1 MVLVSIGLPLLLR
14 HSAHS
19 IRFIC
24 RQQDGPLASSFA
36 FTPLS
41 LRSVAPCFVVGGTLT
56 LAVGLNLYIC
66 SAPLCTENKEAF
78 HASFF
83 HLRHIARI
91 DRTLCARSFIYM
103 RVGKSALSP
112 PFALGAR
119 RP

>member
-1 MVLVSIGLPLLLR
+1 MVLVSICHPLLLR
-14 HSAHS
+14 HSAHF

-24 RQQDGPLASSFA
+24 RQQDGHLASSFA
-36 FTPLS
+36 FSPRS
-41 LRSVAPCFVVGGTLT
+41 LRSVASCFVVGGTLT

-66 SAPLCTENKEAF
+66 SAPLCTESNEAF
-78 HASFF
+78 HASLS
-83 HLRHIARI
+83 HSRHIARI

-103 RVGKSALSP
+103 RVGKSAFSP

>member
-1 MVLVSIGLPLLLR
+1 MVFVGIGLPLLLL

-24 RQQDGPLASSFA
+24 RQQDGPPASSFA
-36 FTPLS
+36 FSPRS
-41 LRSVAPCFVVGGTLT
+41 LRSVATCFVVGGTLT

-66 SAPLCTENKEAF
+66 SAPLCTDYKEAF
-78 HASFF
+78 HASLY
-83 HLRHIARI
+83 HSHHIGRNY
-91 DRTLCARSFIYM
+91 RPLCARSFVYM
-103 RVGKSALSP
+103 RVGESAFSP